1 MGVTNI
7 WTNEELNFLSSHEGM
22 SDAEI
27 GKYLNRSAY
36 SVHDKRRRV
45 RKGYDF
51 PGCDDDCF
59 NCKFP
64 DCLKPERL
72 F

>member
-1 MGVTNI
+1 MGMMNI
-7 WTNEELNFLSSHEGM
+7 WTNDELNYLAAHNFM
-22 SDAEI
+22 TDAEI
-27 GKYLNRSAY
+27 GERLNRSAY
-36 SVHDKRRRV
+36 AVREKRRRIS
-45 RKGYDF
+45 KGYDF

-64 DCLKPERL
+64 DCMKPERL